1 MLFVSP
7 HMQLQRICQLYPID
21 DQSLEIES
29 FNIFSLQRIR
39 HAFNV
44 TMINTHTSTQ
54 QCLFV
59 TIEFI
64 FRKLI

>member
-44 TMINTHTSTQ
+44 TMINTDTST
-54 QCLFV
+54 
-59 TIEFI
+59 
-64 FRKLI
+64 